1 MTPQRF
7 PCEVAVWRI
16 LPTIRSE
23 IAKQLASLGL
33 PQIVISTRLG
43 ITQPAVSQ
51 YVTKKR
57 GMTFTVSDEAQR
69 LIQSLAEDVANEKD
83 LNLNERMCE
92 ICTNIQGTDKCTS
105 EPESM
110 IDRLNKLKEENDAVI
125 LAHNYQRAEVQDA
138 ADYVGDSFELSKI
151 ASELDCS
158 TIVFCGVDFMAEIA
172 AILSPEKT
180 VLLPVK
186 EAMCPMSRMIGRNDV
201 QQLKKRYPGTPVVCY
216 VNTSAEV
223 KAECDVCCTSANA
236 IKIINELDADRILFI
251 PDRNL
256 GDYLASKT
264 DKEIVSWDG
273 FCPTHQMITLGDVLI
288 KRQEQPDCEI
298 VVHPE
303 CRPEVIAA
311 ADFVYGTGGM
321 LRHAARSNAGHIAIG
336 TEVGMLHRLATQE
349 PNKEFSALAN
359 AICPTMKRT
368 TLEDAISALE
378 QKKHRVTVPED
389 VRKGAKKA
397 LDKMLEIGV

>member
-1 MTPQRF
+1 MQNKRF
-7 PCEVAVWRI
+7 PCEIAVWRI

-33 PQIVISTRLG
+33 PQMVISQRLG

-69 LIQSLAEDVANEKD
+69 LIQSLAEDVAHGKD
-83 LNLNERMCE
+83 LDLNERMCE
-92 ICTNIQGTDKCTS
+92 ICENIQGTDKCTS
-105 EPESM
+105 ESVSKE
-110 IDRLNKLKEENDAVI
+110 DRLNTLKEANEAVI

-186 EAMCPMSRMIGRNDV
+186 EAMCPMSRMIGRNDMRE
-201 QQLKKRYPGTPVVCY
+201 LKSRYPETPVVCY
-216 VNTSAEV
+216 VNTSADV

-264 DKEIVSWDG
+264 DKEIVSWHG
-273 FCPTHQMITLGDVLI
+273 FCPTHEMITLGDVLI

-303 CRPEVIAA
+303 CRPEVIEA
-311 ADFVYGTGGM
+311 ADYVYGTGGM
-321 LRHAARSNAGHIAIG
+321 MRHAARSNARHIAIG
-336 TEVGMLHRLATQE
+336 TEVGMLHRLATHE

-359 AICPTMKRT
+359 AICPNMKRT
-368 TLEDAISALE
+368 TLEDVISALE
-378 QKKHRVTVPED
+378 QKKHRVTVPDD
-389 VRKGAKKA
+389 VREGAKKA
-397 LDKMLEIGV
+397 LNKMLEIGV

>member
-1 MTPQRF
+1 MKDQRF
-7 PCEVAVWRI
+7 PCEIAVWHI
-16 LPTIRSE
+16 LPAIRSE
-23 IAKQLASLGL
+23 IAKKLASLGL
-33 PQIVISTRLG
+33 PQMVISKRLG

-57 GMTFTVSDEAQR
+57 GTTFAVGEEAQT
-69 LIQSLAEDVANEKD
+69 LIQLLAQDVANGKD

-92 ICTNIQGTDKCTS
+92 ICTSIQAIDKCTF
-105 EPESM
+105 ESVAM
-110 IDRLNKLKEENDAVI
+110 RNRLRTLKEENDAVI

-138 ADYVGDSFELSKI
+138 ADFVGDSFELSKI
-151 ASELDCS
+151 ASEINCDV
-158 TIVFCGVDFMAEIA
+158 IVFCGVDFMAENA

-186 EAMCPMSRMIGRNDV
+186 EATCPMSHMVTRNDV
-201 QQLKKRYPGTPVVCY
+201 RQLKKRYPGAPVVCY
-216 VNTSAEV
+216 VNTSADV

-236 IKIINELDADRILFI
+236 IEIINALDEDRILFI
-251 PDRNL
+251 PDKNL

-264 DKEIVSWDG
+264 DKEVISWNG
-273 FCPTHQMITLGDVLI
+273 FCPTHQMMTLGDVLI

-311 ADFVYGTGGM
+311 ADYVYGTGGM
-321 LRHAARSNAGHIAIG
+321 VRHASKTNAHHIAIG
-336 TEVGMLHRLATQE
+336 TEVGMLHRLATQA
-349 PNKEFSALAN
+349 PNKEFSALTQ
-359 AICPTMKRT
+359 AICPNMKLT
-368 TLEDAISALE
+368 HLEDAIRALE

-389 VRKGAKKA
+389 VRRDAKKA
-397 LDKMLEIGV
+397 LDKMLEMGV

>member
-1 MTPQRF
+1 MTSQRF

-33 PQIVISTRLG
+33 PQMVISKRLG

-57 GMTFTVSDEAQR
+57 GVTFTVSDDAQR
-69 LIQSLAEDVANEKD
+69 LIHALAEDVAHGKD
-83 LNLNERMCE
+83 INLNERMCE
-92 ICTNIQGTDKCTS
+92 ICANIQGTDKCTS
-105 EPESM
+105 ESESM
-110 IDRLNKLKEENDAVI
+110 KDHLIKLKEANDAVI

-158 TIVFCGVDFMAEIA
+158 MAEIA

-216 VNTSAEV
+216 VNTSADV

-311 ADFVYGTGGM
+311 ADYVYGTGSM
-321 LRHAARSNAGHIAIG
+321 LRHAARSNARHIAIG
-336 TEVGMLHRLATQE
+336 TEAGMLHRLATQE
-349 PNKEFSALAN
+349 PNKEFSGLAN
-359 AICPTMKRT
+359 AICPNMKRT
-368 TLEDAISALE
+368 TLEDVISALE
-378 QKKHRVTVPED
+378 HKKHRVSVPED

>member
-1 MTPQRF
+1 MQNKRF
-7 PCEVAVWRI
+7 PCEIAVWRV

-23 IAKQLASLGL
+23 IAKQLANLGL
-33 PQIVISTRLG
+33 PQVVISKRLG

-57 GMTFTVSDEAQR
+57 GTTFAVSNEAQT
-69 LIQSLAEDVANEKD
+69 LIQSLAEDVAHGKD

-92 ICTNIQGTDKCTS
+92 ICANIQGNDKCTF
-105 EPESM
+105 ESVSM
-110 IDRLNKLKEENDAVI
+110 RNRLRKLKEENDAVI

-151 ASELDCS
+151 ASELHCA

-172 AILSPEKT
+172 AILSPEKR

-186 EAMCPMSRMIGRNDV
+186 EAMCPMSRMITRNDV
-201 QQLKKRYPGTPVVCY
+201 RQLKKHYPETPVVCY
-216 VNTSAEV
+216 VNTSADV

-236 IKIINELDADRILFI
+236 VKIVNALDADRILFI

-256 GDYLASKT
+256 GDYVASKT

-303 CRPEVIAA
+303 CRPEVIGA
-311 ADFVYGTGGM
+311 ADYVYGTGGM
-321 LRHAARSNAGHIAIG
+321 LRYAARSNARHIAIG

-349 PNKEFSALAN
+349 PHKEFSALTN
-359 AICPTMKRT
+359 AVCPNMKRT
-368 TLEDAISALE
+368 NLDDAIRALE
-378 QKKHRVTVPED
+378 QKKHLVTVPED
-389 VRKGAKKA
+389 VRKDAKKA
-397 LDKMLEIGV
+397 LDRMLEMGA